1 MSFFCW
7 LSYRSSACL
16 AANFI
21 INLILVLTICD
32 VGKGC
37 LLWQACSLDKTLLSF
52 ALLHFVL
59 QVQICLLFLVSL
71 NFQLLHSNPLWLKW
85 HLFLV
90 LVLEDVVGLYRT
102 GQLQLLWHQWLRHR
116 LGLLWYWMVCLGKK
130 PRALCCFWGCPKYDI
145 LGFFVVYED
154 YSISSKG
161 FLTVIV
167 DVTVIWIKFAHSHP
181 F

>member
-1 MSFFCW
+1 MLEKGVCYDKHVLLTKLCYLLPCCILYSKSKFAW
-7 LSYRSSACL
+7 YSWYLSTSSCCIPIPYDE
-16 AANFI
+16 NDIF
-21 INLILVLTICD
+21 
-32 VGKGC
+32 
-37 LLWQACSLDKTLLSF
+37 
-52 ALLHFVL
+52 
-59 QVQICLLFLVSL
+59 
-71 NFQLLHSNPLWLKW
+71 
-85 HLFLV
+85 FLV

-130 PRALCCFWGCPKYDI
+130 PRSLCCFWGCPKYDI

-154 YSISSKG
+154 YSIFSKG
-161 FLTVIV
+161 FLPVIV

>member
-1 MSFFCW
+1 MFGCKFHNQSNFGIDYLWCWKRVFAMTSMFSWQNSVIFCPAAFCTPSPNLPGIPGISQLPPVAFQSPMMKMTSF
-7 LSYRSSACL
+7 
-16 AANFI
+16 
-21 INLILVLTICD
+21 
-32 VGKGC
+32 
-37 LLWQACSLDKTLLSF
+37 
-52 ALLHFVL
+52 
-59 QVQICLLFLVSL
+59 
-71 NFQLLHSNPLWLKW
+71 
-85 HLFLV
+85 FLV

-130 PRALCCFWGCPKYDI
+130 PRSLCCFWGCPKYDI

-154 YSISSKG
+154 YSIFSKG
-161 FLTVIV
+161 FLPVIV